1 MKNKN
6 ITIKKGAQVMNDI
19 TNNINTNHE
28 DKSNINKEIVKFDL
42 CEFMFQK
49 NYFSNEIRMRNEH
62 FKKYIEIWID
72 DYLNGTLVKHFEYE
86 YAFRQWNNFEQ
97 SVVCF
102 IKSNEEIIAKLIE
115 NKWIKKE
122 FENFKVYFLNFKE
135 YWLNLRRKN
144 KNGEWIDGSSK
155 FQTLVRKVMKEQ
167 NFEKRINLLSS

>member
-1 MKNKN
+1 MKK
-6 ITIKKGAQVMNDI
+6 TL
-19 TNNINTNHE
+19 NNLNTNHQ

-49 NYFSNEIRMRNEH
+49 NYFSNEMRMRNEH

-72 DYLNGTLVKHFEYE
+72 DYLNGSLVKHFEYE
-86 YAFRQWNNFEQ
+86 YVFRQWNNFEQ

-102 IKSNEEIIAKLIE
+102 IKSNEEIIAKLAE

-122 FENFKVYFLNFKE
+122 FENFKVYFLNFRE
-135 YWLNLRRKN
+135 HWLNLRRKN
-144 KNGEWIDGSSK
+144 KNGEGVEGSSK

-167 NFEKRINLLSS
+167 NFGKRESYFSG